1 MARILVIDD
10 EPDIRTLLNDVLTG
24 EGHAV
29 EVAADGREGLAAQ
42 RARPADL
49 VITDIFMPVPVQEG
63 IETIIE
69 LQRDFPAIK
78 VIAMS
83 GGGNRARS
91 LDYLPTASQF
101 GAVRTLPKP
110 FDIDVMLAL
119 VRELLEA

>member
-10 EPDIRTLLNDVLTG
+10 EQGIRELLQDMLT
-24 EGHAV
+24 EAGHDV
-29 EVAADGREGLAAQ
+29 EVAADGREGLAVQ

-49 VITDIFMPVPVQEG
+49 VITDIFMPEKEG

-69 LQRDFPAIK
+69 LQQEFPAIK
-78 VIAMS
+78 VIAVS
-83 GGGNRARS
+83 GGGNQARS

-119 VRELLEA
+119 VQEVLEG

>member
-42 RARPADL
+42 RARPANL
-49 VITDIFMPVPVQEG
+49 VITDIFMPEKEG

-119 VRELLEA
+119 VRELLEV

>member
-10 EPDIRTLLNDVLTG
+10 EPDIREMLQDVLTG
-24 EGHAV
+24 EGHEV
-29 EVAADGREGLAAQ
+29 EVAGDGRQGLAAQ

-49 VITDIFMPVPVQEG
+49 IITDIFMPEKEG

-69 LQRDFPAIK
+69 LQQDFPAIK

-110 FDIDVMLAL
+110 FDIHVMLAL
-119 VRELLEA
+119 VREVLEA

>member
-24 EGHAV
+24 EGHEV

-49 VITDIFMPVPVQEG
+49 IITDIFMPVQEG

>member
-1 MARILVIDD
+1 MPRILVIDD
-10 EPDIRTLLNDVLTG
+10 EPGIRELLRDVLTG
-24 EGHAV
+24 AGHEV
-29 EVAADGREGLAAQ
+29 EVAADGRQGLAAQ

-49 VITDIFMPVPVQEG
+49 IITDIFMPEREG

-69 LQRDFPAIK
+69 LQQDFPAIK

-91 LDYLPTASQF
+91 LDYLPTARQF

-110 FDIDVMLAL
+110 FDVEVMLAL
-119 VRELLEA
+119 VREVLEA